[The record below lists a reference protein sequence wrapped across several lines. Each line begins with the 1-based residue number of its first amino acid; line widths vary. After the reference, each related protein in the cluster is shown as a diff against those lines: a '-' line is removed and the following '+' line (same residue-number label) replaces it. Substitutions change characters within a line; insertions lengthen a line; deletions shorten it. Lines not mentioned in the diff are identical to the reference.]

1 MGGAHGSREQMG
13 ELRPH
18 DQVWPEYAAT
28 LDWSSGAVENG
39 QASLG
44 GPPWSDV
51 EGYAAASPY
60 LQADRITAPLL
71 LITAD
76 RDYVPMANAQRMMVA
91 MHRQGKWA
99 RLATYWETHSHASPA
114 NIRDVYRE
122 IFDWLD
128 RTLGEEGVTPRTG
141 DAPMPEPSPRSRPL
155 S

>member
-1 MGGAHGSREQMG
+1 M
-13 ELRPH
+13 
-18 DQVWPEYAAT
+18 WPEYAAT

-99 RLATYWETHSHASPA
+99 RLATYWGDAFPRQSGEYPGRLPGDLRLARPDARRGGRHTPDRRCSHA
-114 NIRDVYRE
+114 
-122 IFDWLD
+122 
-128 RTLGEEGVTPRTG
+128 RTQ
-141 DAPMPEPSPRSRPL
+141 PSIAAVVMMST
-155 S
+155 